1 MIMNFKKVVIGV
13 LLVVLAALSSGC
25 IVPSEV
31 LSDSVNFA
39 TLALCVSSCPLS
51 LVVATL

>member
-1 MIMNFKKVVIGV
+1 MIMNLKKIVIGV

-31 LSDSVNFA
+31 LSDSINSA
-39 TLALCVSSCPLS
+39 TVVLCLSSCPLS